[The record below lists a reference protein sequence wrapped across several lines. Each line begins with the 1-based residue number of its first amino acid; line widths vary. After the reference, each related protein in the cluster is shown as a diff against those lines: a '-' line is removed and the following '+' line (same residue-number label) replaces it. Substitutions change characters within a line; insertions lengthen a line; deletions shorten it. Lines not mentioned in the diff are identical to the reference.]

1 MTLFCHHDWQLWPNK
16 LRFSVWYITQM
27 LRRYIWIFNR
37 YLQSEV
43 LCHFIAYS
51 WFGAVTN
58 NLTSGKNP
66 VSYAM
71 TNKLVKHRGSIS
83 GLMVYYHCLFLFWKC
98 WVFCDSIWIYNHYWS
113 NYHFWQYSFGLDTDL
128 GHRL

>member
-1 MTLFCHHDWQLWPNK
+1 M
-16 LRFSVWYITQM
+16 
-27 LRRYIWIFNR
+27 
-37 YLQSEV
+37 
-43 LCHFIAYS
+43 IAYS

-83 GLMVYYHCLFLFWKC
+83 GLMVYYHCLFYSESVEYFVIQFEFTIIIDLIIIFA
-98 WVFCDSIWIYNHYWS
+98 SILLGWI
-113 NYHFWQYSFGLDTDL
+113 QTLDIDYS
-128 GHRL
+128 